1 MNKKY
6 LHIILFVFTIQSCAK
21 FDWTNPYDPLCPKA
35 NYTPSSFSASQ
46 SGSTIV
52 LTWPQVN
59 NNIGGYIVQ
68 RQLASGSGTKS
79 TIATVAKNVTQ
90 YIDADIVGGQSYKY
104 FLLAYAG
111 DNQSNE
117 VTTQITYSV
126 RPTIT
131 TAAPTIVTA
140 DSATIIGTITNNGGS
155 TVTAS
160 GICWATTPTPT
171 IANNK
176 TVGNTATGSFTVYIT
191 SLTPETRYYVRA
203 YATNAQGTSYGEEQ
217 SFTTKALDVSKFTW
231 QSVFAGECYTFI
243 RTPTVNSYF
252 LVAKNGVQRTING
265 GTSWS
270 TTNWSATYTRDGL
283 STTSQGGAYS
293 SYGSGNLVVGSL
305 DNGFYLSINNGT
317 EYTGSGPVGYG
328 CSSQSIIALS
338 DGRFLASMSGFQRG
352 IWKTS
357 GTNNNTWSNKLP
369 GNDPTDFSIA
379 SNGIIYC
386 SQRSADAIGPV
397 LLKSNDNGENWIS
410 LFNAK
415 KELEDCEAINDSL
428 MWADRYGNLYMASVN
443 SSSFNVTLRYNI
455 FSGSKTAS
463 TTITDVDLIYYP
475 AKKVI
480 VATSSSGIYVSGNN
494 GMTWTNYK
502 LPGVTTYYNISYAD
516 GYIYVCTKEGLYR
529 TKY

>member
-1 MNKKY
+1 MKKI
-6 LHIILFVFTIQSCAK
+6 LHIVLIIFLIQSCAK
-21 FDWTNPYDPLCPKA
+21 FDWTNPYDPLSPKA
-35 NYTPSSFSASQ
+35 NFTPSSFTASQ
-46 SGSTIV
+46 SGSSIV

-59 NNIGGYIVQ
+59 NNIQGYIVQ
-68 RQLASGSGTKS
+68 RQLASGAGSKS
-79 TIATVAKNVTQ
+79 TIATLSANVTQ
-90 YIDADIVGGQSYKY
+90 YIDADIVGGQSYRY
-104 FLLAYAG
+104 FLLAFAG

-117 VTTQITYSV
+117 VSTQITYAV

-131 TAAPTIVTA
+131 TAAPTVVTA
-140 DSATIIGTITNNGGS
+140 DSATIIGTITSNGGN
-155 TVTAS
+155 TITAS
-160 GICWATTPTPT
+160 GICWSTSPSPTT
-171 IANNK
+171 ANNK
-176 TVGNTATGSFTVYIT
+176 TVGTTSSGSFTVYLT
-191 SLTPETRYYVRA
+191 NLTPETRYYARA

-217 SFTTKALDVSKFTW
+217 SFTTKAVDVSKFTW

-252 LVAKNGVQRTING
+252 LVAKNGVQRTTNG

-270 TTNWSATYTRDGL
+270 ATNWSATYTRDGL

-293 SYGSGNLVVGSL
+293 SFGTGNLVVGSL
-305 DNGFYLSINNGT
+305 DNGFYLSMNNGI
-317 EYTGSGPVGYG
+317 EYTNSGPVGYA
-328 CSSQSIIALS
+328 CSSQSIVALS
-338 DGRFLASMSGFQRG
+338 DGRFLASMAGFQRG

-379 SNGIIYC
+379 SNGTIYC

-397 LLKSNDNGENWIS
+397 LVKSTDNGENWVAM
-410 LFNAK
+410 FNAK
-415 KELEDCEAINDSL
+415 RELEDCEAIADSL
-428 MWADRYGNLYMASVN
+428 MWADRFGNIYMASTASTN
-443 SSSFNVTLRYNI
+443 FNIALRYNI

-463 TTITDVDLIYYP
+463 TSNTDVDLIYYP

-480 VATSSSGIYVSGNN
+480 VATSSSGIYISANN
-494 GMTWTNYK
+494 GMAWSNYK
-502 LPGVTTYYNISYAD
+502 LPGVTTYYNASYAD